1 MWYTLS
7 VKNSLKNPVVSPI
20 APQSHKSTLARLL
33 ATENIS
39 VVHQQ
44 IPTACFNLKNR
55 TLSLP
60 LWSTVDGSL
69 YDMLVG
75 HEVSHALHTVAD
87 EWRAGIATVAETTG
101 ITEKQAQSYL
111 NITED
116 ARIERLIKIKFP
128 GLRRDF
134 FAAYVV
140 LKDRK
145 FFGDLSKVATMCFAD
160 RINLYCKMGLHTGLV
175 VPFSPTELPL
185 LAEVESTLTFDDVVQ
200 VAIRIIQQQQ
210 EAAQQHPEPQE
221 EDSDEG
227 ESEPGEGSE
236 EAEGEAEGEAD
247 APPEDTGTTDSKPQ
261 QQTAPQTAPI
271 PTPVTNERMESE
283 IAKQLNE
290 TAKDQPE
297 VIRIRVPS
305 VHRTAIVD
313 YKAIHSDVAH
323 QIASGGHT
331 AGQTEWITKHLYTP
345 VRVAEYKSASTAMS
359 MAFERRKSA
368 DLYRRSSISKGGS
381 LDTLRMNQYRW
392 TDDIFRR
399 TVRVSEGKNHGVV
412 ILLDW
417 SGSMSHIMQSTI
429 GQLLI
434 LTDFCRQSNIPFEVY
449 AFSDSIWIH
458 SAEGAHGMKA
468 HTEKAT
474 AKQEDYTK
482 EDSFIQPISLL
493 NWLSS
498 RMTKSEYEIGKSLL
512 WNWKGLDSTIQ
523 GGTASYNYHLSGT
536 PTTSAVFE
544 MSHIMADF
552 IQRTGVHCPH
562 TVILTDGEPSDDIR
576 LNPAYMQL
584 HPDPNRT
591 AEETE
596 QQRWRRTYYSSCILD
611 DPMTGCSYD
620 LTSKCKNET
629 SSEQYA
635 REQAGGARPMWEF
648 GNIKIPESASCRF
661 VWIACDIL
669 RRRTGSQ
676 VHWIGLV
683 SGNKACPSGRRG
695 MKPATRSD
703 WRRDGFVRG
712 TVAGFDSAIIVASER
727 FDSTGGYNHYSSPSR
742 RGQSPTPSSIRTA
755 VTEQLDKASKQ
766 GSKIGLKKGF
776 MASRSLDGG
785 LRIIASSI
793 GERLAV

>member
-1 MWYTLS
+1 M
-7 VKNSLKNPVVSPI
+7 KNSLKNPVVSPI

-39 VVHQQ
+39 VVHQAV
-44 IPTACFNLKNR
+44 PTACFNLKNR
-55 TLSLP
+55 TLILP

-75 HEVSHALHTVAD
+75 HEVSHALHTVAT
-87 EWRAGIATVAETTG
+87 EWRAGIETVAAATG

-140 LKDRK
+140 LADRN
-145 FFGDLSKVATMCFAD
+145 FFGDLSKVGTLCFAD
-160 RINLYCKMGLHTGLV
+160 RINLHCKMGLHTGLV

-185 LAEVESTLTFDDVVQ
+185 LKEVESTETFADVVN
-200 VAIRIIQQQQ
+200 VAICIIQQQQ
-210 EAAQQHPEPQE
+210 QEAQDHPEPQDT
-221 EDSDEG
+221 DSDDA
-227 ESEPGEGSE
+227 ESEPGEGDE

-247 APPEDTGTTDSKPQ
+247 APPEPSGTADAKPQ
-261 QQTAPQTAPI
+261 QQTAPQKTTV
-271 PTPVTNERMESE
+271 PTPVTNEKMESE

-297 VIRIRVPS
+297 VVRVRVPAA
-305 VHRTAIVD
+305 HRTAIVD
-313 YKAIHSDVAH
+313 YKEIHADVAH
-323 QIASGGHT
+323 QISSGGHT
-331 AGQTEWITKHLYTP
+331 AGQKEWIANHLYTP
-345 VRVAEYKSASTAMS
+345 VRIAEYKSASTAMS

-468 HTEKAT
+468 HTAKAE
-474 AKQEDYTK
+474 AKQEEYTK
-482 EDSFIQPISLL
+482 EDAFIQPISLL

-576 LNPAYMQL
+576 LNPSWMSL
-584 HPDPNRT
+584 HPDTSKT

-596 QQRWRRTYYSSCILD
+596 QQRWRRTYYSSVVLD

-629 SSEQYA
+629 STEQYA
-635 REQAGGARPMWEF
+635 REQANQPRAMWEF
-648 GNIKIPESASCRF
+648 GNIRVPEAAQSRF

-695 MKPATRSD
+695 MHPDRRSD

-712 TVAGFDSAIIVASER
+712 AVLGFDSAIIVASER
-727 FDSTGGYNHYSSPSR
+727 FDSTGGYNHYHNSSRSSR
-742 RGQSPTPSSIRTA
+742 GSQTPSSIRAA
-755 VTEQLDKASKQ
+755 VTDQLDKASKM
-766 GSKIGLKKGF
+766 GSKIGLKNGF

-785 LRIIASSI
+785 LRIVATSI

>member
-1 MWYTLS
+1 M
-7 VKNSLKNPVVSPI
+7 KNSLKNPVVSPI

-87 EWRAGIATVAETTG
+87 EWRAGIATVAKTTG

-175 VPFSPTELPL
+175 VPFSVTELPL
-185 LAEVESTLTFDDVVQ
+185 LAEVESTLTFADVVQ

-210 EAAQQHPEPQE
+210 EAAQQHPEPQD

-236 EAEGEAEGEAD
+236 EAEGEMEGEAA

-305 VHRTAIVD
+305 AHRTAIVD
-313 YKAIHSDVAH
+313 YKEIHSDVAH

-468 HTEKAT
+468 HTSKAT
-474 AKQEDYTK
+474 AKQEEYTK
-482 EDSFIQPISLL
+482 EDAFIQPISLL

-576 LNPAYMQL
+576 LNPAYMSL
-584 HPDPNRT
+584 HPVIGQT

-596 QQRWRRTYYSSCILD
+596 QQRWRRTYYSSCVLD

-629 SSEQYA
+629 SAEQHA
-635 REQAGGARPMWEF
+635 RDQAGGARPMWEF
-648 GNIKIPESASCRF
+648 GNIRVPESASCRF

-695 MKPATRSD
+695 MKPAIRSD

-727 FDSTGGYNHYSSPSR
+727 FDSTGGYNHYSTPSR
-742 RGQSPTPSSIRTA
+742 RGHPNPTPSSIRTA
-755 VTEQLDKASKQ
+755 VNDQLDKASKV

-776 MASRSLDGG
+776 MAARSLDGG

>member
-1 MWYTLS
+1 

-87 EWRAGIATVAETTG
+87 EWRAGIATVAKTTG

-175 VPFSPTELPL
+175 VPFSVTELPL
-185 LAEVESTLTFDDVVQ
+185 LAEVESTLTFADVVQ

-210 EAAQQHPEPQE
+210 EAAQQHPEPQD

-236 EAEGEAEGEAD
+236 EAEGEMEGEAA

-305 VHRTAIVD
+305 AHRTAIVD
-313 YKAIHSDVAH
+313 YKEIHSDVAH

-468 HTEKAT
+468 HTSKAT
-474 AKQEDYTK
+474 AKQEEYTK
-482 EDSFIQPISLL
+482 EDAFIQPISLL

-576 LNPAYMQL
+576 LNPAYMSL
-584 HPDPNRT
+584 HPVIGQT

-596 QQRWRRTYYSSCILD
+596 QQRWRRTYYSSCVLD

-629 SSEQYA
+629 SAEQHA
-635 REQAGGARPMWEF
+635 RDQAGGARPMWEF
-648 GNIKIPESASCRF
+648 GNIRVPESASCRF

-695 MKPATRSD
+695 MKPAIRSD

-727 FDSTGGYNHYSSPSR
+727 FDSTGGYNHYSTPSR
-742 RGQSPTPSSIRTA
+742 RGHPNPTPSSIRTA
-755 VTEQLDKASKQ
+755 VNDQLDKASKV

-776 MASRSLDGG
+776 MAARSLDGG

>member
-33 ATENIS
+33 AAENIS

-75 HEVSHALHTVAD
+75 HEVSHALHTVAT
-87 EWRAGIATVAETTG
+87 EWRAGIESVAKTTG

-134 FAAYVV
+134 FAAYAV

-175 VPFSPTELPL
+175 VPFSPTEIPL

-236 EAEGEAEGEAD
+236 EAEGEAEGEAE

-261 QQTAPQTAPI
+261 QQTAPQNAPI
-271 PTPVTNERMESE
+271 PTPVTNEKMESE

-305 VHRTAIVD
+305 AHRTAIVD
-313 YKAIHSDVAH
+313 YKEIHSDVAH
-323 QIASGGHT
+323 QISSGGHT

-434 LTDFCRQSNIPFEVY
+434 LTDFCRQSGIPFEVY

-458 SAEGAHGMKA
+458 SAEGAHGIKA
-468 HTEKAT
+468 HTAKAT
-474 AKQEDYTK
+474 AKQEEYTK

-523 GGTASYNYHLSGT
+523 GGHSSYNYHLSGT

-629 SSEQYA
+629 HTEQHA
-635 REQAGGARPMWEF
+635 REQAGTERPMWEF
-648 GNIKIPESASCRF
+648 GNIKIPEAAQSRF

-695 MKPATRSD
+695 MKPAIRSD

-727 FDSTGGYNHYSSPSR
+727 FDSTGGYNHYSR
-742 RGQSPTPSSIRTA
+742 NTPSTQSLRA
-755 VTEQLDKASKQ
+755 NVTDQLDRASKQ

>member
-1 MWYTLS
+1 M
-7 VKNSLKNPVVSPI
+7 
-20 APQSHKSTLARLL
+20 
-33 ATENIS
+33 
-39 VVHQQ
+39 
-44 IPTACFNLKNR
+44 
-55 TLSLP
+55 
-60 LWSTVDGSL
+60 
-69 YDMLVG
+69 
-75 HEVSHALHTVAD
+75 
-87 EWRAGIATVAETTG
+87 
-101 ITEKQAQSYL
+101 
-111 NITED
+111 
-116 ARIERLIKIKFP
+116 
-128 GLRRDF
+128 
-134 FAAYVV
+134 
-140 LKDRK
+140 
-145 FFGDLSKVATMCFAD
+145 
-160 RINLYCKMGLHTGLV
+160 
-175 VPFSPTELPL
+175 
-185 LAEVESTLTFDDVVQ
+185 
-200 VAIRIIQQQQ
+200 
-210 EAAQQHPEPQE
+210 
-221 EDSDEG
+221 
-227 ESEPGEGSE
+227 
-236 EAEGEAEGEAD
+236 
-247 APPEDTGTTDSKPQ
+247 
-261 QQTAPQTAPI
+261 
-271 PTPVTNERMESE
+271 
-283 IAKQLNE
+283 
-290 TAKDQPE
+290 
-297 VIRIRVPS
+297 
-305 VHRTAIVD
+305 HRTAIVD
-313 YKAIHSDVAH
+313 YKEIHSDVAH

-434 LTDFCRQSNIPFEVY
+434 LTDFCRQSGIPFEVY

-482 EDSFIQPISLL
+482 EDAFIQPISLL

-576 LNPAYMQL
+576 LNPAYMSL
-584 HPDPNRT
+584 HPDSNKT

-596 QQRWRRTYYSSCILD
+596 QARWRRTYYASCILD

-629 SSEQYA
+629 SAEQYA

-648 GNIKIPESASCRF
+648 GTIRVPESASHRF

-695 MKPATRSD
+695 MKPAIRSD

-727 FDSTGGYNHYSSPSR
+727 FDSTGGYNHYSTR
-742 RGQSPTPSSIRTA
+742 AGRGHPNPNASSIRA
-755 VTEQLDKASKQ
+755 SVNDLLDKASKQ

>member
-1 MWYTLS
+1 M
-7 VKNSLKNPVVSPI
+7 KNSLKNPVVSPI

-87 EWRAGIATVAETTG
+87 EWRAGIAQVAQTTG

-134 FAAYVV
+134 FAAYAI
-140 LKDRK
+140 LKDRN

-175 VPFSPTELPL
+175 VPFSVTETSL
-185 LAEVESTLTFDDVVQ
+185 LAEVESTVTFADVVQ

-236 EAEGEAEGEAD
+236 EAEGEMEGEAD

-297 VIRIRVPS
+297 VIRVRVPS

-313 YKAIHSDVAH
+313 YKEIHSDVAH
-323 QIASGGHT
+323 QISSGGHT

-399 TVRVSEGKNHGVV
+399 TVRVREGKNHGVV

-434 LTDFCRQSNIPFEVY
+434 LTDFCRQSGIPFEVY

-468 HTEKAT
+468 HTAKAT
-474 AKQEDYTK
+474 AKQEEYTK
-482 EDSFIQPISLL
+482 EDAFIAPISLL

-523 GGTASYNYHLSGT
+523 GGHSSYNYHLSGT

-576 LNPAYMQL
+576 LNPAYMSL

-596 QQRWRRTYYSSCILD
+596 QQRWRRTYYSSCVLD

-629 SSEQYA
+629 HTEQHA
-635 REQAGGARPMWEF
+635 REQAGGARQMWEF
-648 GNIKIPESASCRF
+648 GTIRVPELATCRF

-695 MKPATRSD
+695 MRPAIRSD

-727 FDSTGGYNHYSSPSR
+727 FDSTGGYTHYSR
-742 RGQSPTPSSIRTA
+742 NTPSTQSLRA
-755 VTEQLDKASKQ
+755 NVTDQLDRASKQ